1 MIYLYA
7 SSSNSLV
14 FSPTQSFADGDSFV
28 VRFTDAFSKE
38 QFFAQGTGSNFSNW
52 IKFNVDLTGSYVI
65 GDKVSQLPLF
75 GATYDVSVYDSSEF
89 GLQWDTVDEEWEIEA
104 SAWNDA
110 FAAYST
116 YGSESRVWSLM
127 GNTWANIPAIPTT
140 NGTSIYDARAF
151 VSQSIALSTY
161 ISSNE
166 NAAYVVY
173 NG

>member
-14 FSPTQSFADGDSFV
+14 FSPSQSFANGDSFII
-28 VRFTDAFSKE
+28 RFTDAFSKE

-52 IKFNVDLTGSYVI
+52 IKFSVDLTGSYTI
-65 GDKVSQLPLF
+65 NENKSQLPLF
-75 GATYDVSVYDSSEF
+75 GATYDVSVYDAEEF
-89 GLQWDTVDEEWEIEA
+89 GLQWDTDGDEWEIEA

-110 FAAYST
+110 FAAYSV

-127 GNTWANIPAIPTT
+127 GNTWSQIPAIPSVD
-140 NGTSIYDARAF
+140 GSSIYDTRAF
-151 VSQSIALSTY
+151 VSQSVLLSTY
-161 ISSNE
+161 ASSNE
-166 NAAYVVY
+166 NATYYVY

>member
-7 SSSNSLV
+7 SASNSLV

-38 QFFAQGTGSNFSNW
+38 QFFAQGTGSNYSNW

-65 GDKVSQLPLF
+65 NTNVSQLPLF
-75 GATYDVSVYDSSEF
+75 GATYDVSVFDANEF
-89 GLQWDTVDEEWEIEA
+89 ALQWDTDEDEWEIEA
-104 SAWNDA
+104 SAWNDS

-127 GNTWANIPAIPTT
+127 GNSWSLVPAIPSIE
-140 NGTSIYDARAF
+140 GTSIYDARAF

>member
-7 SSSNSLV
+7 SASNSLV
-14 FSPTQSFADGDSFV
+14 FSPTQSFADGDSFI

-52 IKFNVDLTGSYVI
+52 IKFSVDLTGSYVI
-65 GDKVSQLPLF
+65 GENKSQLPLF

-89 GLQWDTVDEEWEIEA
+89 GLQWDTVNEDWDLEA
-104 SAWNDA
+104 AAWNDA

-127 GNTWANIPAIPTT
+127 GNTWSQIPAIPSVD
-140 NGTSIYDARAF
+140 GSSIYDARAF
-151 VSQSIALSTY
+151 VSESFSSNVYA
-161 ISSNE
+161 SSNE
-166 NAAYVVY
+166 NARYYVY